1 MIALWA
7 FKVEVGF
14 ASTLLG
20 AMVFLMSL
28 TYFTNHSDQ
37 DGCTGP
43 TISRLF
49 FWVSSP
55 WVVLHNSSTFIYSS
69 EMQPMVYI
77 NQPMVYMFIYQPI
90 EICNVFICSYQSP
103 PPQDPQGPTEFK
115 HAEPSPRISA
125 DIPMKSSVRP
135 SPFFAPH
142 PACNEHPD
150 WGRSH
155 GVGFSFHWLEIL
167 NPRGL
172 VVVVV
177 HGCFSHGFAAPLAIS
192 CNINIM
198 LICWKLQKL
207 ETNSSPKPD
216 CRARS

>member
-1 MIALWA
+1 MDALGLQSR
-7 FKVEVGF
+7 GF
-14 ASTLLG
+14 FFGCHLLE
-20 AMVFLMSL
+20 LCY
-28 TYFTNHSDQ
+28 TIHQHSFIRLK
-37 DGCTGP
+37 CNP
-43 TISRLF
+43 WFISIN
-49 FWVSSP
+49 P
-55 WVVLHNSSTFIYSS
+55 W
-69 EMQPMVYI
+69 
-77 NQPMVYMFIYQPI
+77 
-90 EICNVFICSYQSP
+90 FICSYINPLRSVMFLYVHINLP
-103 PPQDPQGPTEFK
+103 LPKIPKDPRSSNTPNPAPGYPQIYLWS
-115 HAEPSPRISA
+115 H
-125 DIPMKSSVRP
+125 RP

-198 LICWKLQKL
+198 LICWKCQKL

>member
-55 WVVLHNSSTFIYSS
+55 WVVPIHNSSTFIYSS

-77 NQPMVYMFIYQPI
+77 SQPMVYMFIYQPI

-103 PPQDPQGPTEFK
+103 PPQDQEPTEFNTPNPAGYPQIYLWS
-115 HAEPSPRISA
+115 HQSDHRHFLRRIQ
-125 DIPMKSSVRP
+125 
-135 SPFFAPH
+135 
-142 PACNEHPD
+142 PAM
-150 WGRSH
+150 SIQT
-155 GVGFSFHWLEIL
+155 GVDHT
-167 NPRGL
+167 GL
-172 VVVVV
+172 V
-177 HGCFSHGFAAPLAIS
+177 FLSTDL
-192 CNINIM
+192 
-198 LICWKLQKL
+198 
-207 ETNSSPKPD
+207 
-216 CRARS
+216 RS